1 MHLWFHLFLLFFSAC
16 FFFILFDPEPMRN
29 QHLDLWTSHIL
40 FQGKGLQGEGNDS
53 KGSNSKNE
61 KRMKATNKFA
71 SGPQA
76 WLSLSQMRN
85 LVSIVLS
92 GTPKDK
98 LHMGIKCPKVLAP
111 ESLVFLEGLGE
122 FEESKNDLWK
132 HRAIMASDYVQEVVK
147 WKIIP

>member
-1 MHLWFHLFLLFFSAC
+1 
-16 FFFILFDPEPMRN
+16 
-29 QHLDLWTSHIL
+29 
-40 FQGKGLQGEGNDS
+40 
-53 KGSNSKNE
+53 
-61 KRMKATNKFA
+61 
-71 SGPQA
+71 
-76 WLSLSQMRN
+76 MRN

-132 HRAIMASDYVQEVVK
+132 HRAIMVSDYVQEVVK